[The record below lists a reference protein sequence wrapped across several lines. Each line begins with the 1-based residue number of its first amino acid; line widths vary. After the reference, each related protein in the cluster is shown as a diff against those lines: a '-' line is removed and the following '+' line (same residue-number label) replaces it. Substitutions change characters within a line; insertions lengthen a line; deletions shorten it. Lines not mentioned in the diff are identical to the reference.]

1 MVANSPTRPYE
12 EQGNMPYSAD
22 QKDMD
27 KIAFKCIRSHLKP
40 LEYLTHA

>member
-1 MVANSPTRPYE
+1 MVAHYLTRPYE
-12 EQGNMPYSAD
+12 EQGNVLYSAD
-22 QKDMD
+22 WKDMD

>member
-1 MVANSPTRPYE
+1 MVANAPTRPCQ
-12 EQGNMPYSAD
+12 EQSNVLYSAD